1 MSTLKERLQYF
12 PELTTADKDRSLPVL
27 NLVPRSRDKSKSK
40 KKNKKNKK
48 SSRIIRIATAIAIEV
63 LFYLIPC

>member
-1 MSTLKERLQYF
+1 MSTLKERSQYF

-27 NLVPRSRDKSKSK
+27 NLVPRSRDKSPPK
-40 KKNKKNKK
+40 KKK